1 MDKCA
6 LRRIEVNIA
15 ETKGREKVVAPSSW
29 INVSD
34 WNVQPTTAQV
44 RLFSDGSAENQS
56 NLVTR
61 GGQVFRTSPWQRF
74 LSVILEV
81 EKMLSCI
88 GFKNYIFQFV
98 CAWVKSRERIIH
110 NVSSSQTKSW
120 PWRGRFF
127 SLVRGPLAEG
137 RAWAQ
142 KCFYF
147 VIKTGR
153 TGWGTFRLAEI
164 KIQRFIF
171 SFFI

>member
-1 MDKCA
+1 MTELINMDKCA

-110 NVSSSQTKSW
+110 NVSSSQRQKLALAR
-120 PWRGRFF
+120 PFLF
-127 SLVRGPLAEG
+127 S
-137 RAWAQ
+137 RAWFSGRRESMGSEMLLFCDQDWKDRLRNVSCLDWQ
-142 KCFYF
+142 K
-147 VIKTGR
+147 
-153 TGWGTFRLAEI
+153 
-164 KIQRFIF
+164 
-171 SFFI
+171 